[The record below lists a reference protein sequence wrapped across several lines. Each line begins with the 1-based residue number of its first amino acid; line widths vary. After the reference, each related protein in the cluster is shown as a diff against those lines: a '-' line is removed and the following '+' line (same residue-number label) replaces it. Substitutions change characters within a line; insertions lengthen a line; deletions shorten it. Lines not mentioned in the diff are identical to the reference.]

1 MTWRGT
7 NVNGSTED
15 RLTLASVFRGGAYRK
30 IKSRQHGT
38 PLRQHHIIY
47 NIGDEAQS
55 LFFLRRG
62 LVKLEAISGGGREI
76 ILNMYKPGEVF
87 GELSLCDGQRNEM
100 AVTMESS
107 EVVEIRLEEIFSL
120 LEEDRDALLLLLR
133 SVCRRLADSYRVIQE
148 YSFDNLP
155 ERLAK
160 VLLRLADEMGRETP
174 RGTELAHYITQEE
187 LAQMLSVRREV
198 VSSELSRLR
207 ARGCVSYL
215 RRGRLN
221 INRAALRDYAEAL
234 KRASAFGLSVMFGLS
249 VF

>member
-1 MTWRGT
+1 MD
-7 NVNGSTED
+7 GSTEE
-15 RLTLASVFRGGAYRK
+15 RLNLASVFRGRAYEQ
-30 IKSRQHGT
+30 IASRPRGT

-47 NIGDEAQS
+47 NIGDEARS

-62 LVKLEAISGGGREI
+62 LVKLEAISGGGRGI
-76 ILNMYKPGEVF
+76 ILKMYKPGEVF

-107 EVVEIRLEEIFSL
+107 EVVELRVEEVVGL
-120 LEEDRDALLLLLR
+120 LQEDRGAMLLLLR

-198 VSSELSRLR
+198 VSSELTRLR

-215 RRGRLN
+215 RRGRLI
-221 INRAALRDYAEAL
+221 INRAALSAYAEAARRL
-234 KRASAFGLSVMFGLS
+234 AAVGLSVTLGLS

>member
-1 MTWRGT
+1 MKGLTGD
-7 NVNGSTED
+7 ED
-15 RLTLASVFRGGAYRK
+15 RLTLASVFRGSAFQR
-30 IKSRQHGT
+30 IKSRPHGA

-47 NIGDEAQS
+47 NIGDEARS
-55 LFFLRRG
+55 LFYLRSG

-76 ILNMYKPGEVF
+76 ILKMYKPGEVF

-107 EVVEIRLEEIFSL
+107 EVVEIGVEEVVGL
-120 LEEDRDALLLLLR
+120 LSERRDAMLLLLR

-160 VLLRLADEMGRETP
+160 TLLRLADEIGRQTP
-174 RGTELAHYITQEE
+174 RGTELTHYITQEE

-215 RRGRLN
+215 RRGRLV
-221 INRAALRDYAEAL
+221 INRAALAAYADAL
-234 KRASAFGLSVMFGLS
+234 GRATDLGL
-249 VF
+249 

>member
-1 MTWRGT
+1 M
-7 NVNGSTED
+7 EE
-15 RLTLASVFRGGAYRK
+15 RLTLASVFRGRVYQS
-30 IKSRQHGT
+30 IKRRSHGT
-38 PLRQHHIIY
+38 SLRQREVIY
-47 NIGDEAQS
+47 NIGDEAHS
-55 LFFLRRG
+55 LFYLRRG
-62 LVKLEAISGGGREI
+62 LVKLEAISCGGREI

-107 EVVEIRLEEIFSL
+107 EVVEIKLDEVFGL
-120 LEEDRDALLLLLR
+120 LHKDNDAMLLLLR

-174 RGTELAHYITQEE
+174 RGTELTHYITQEE
-187 LAQMLSVRREV
+187 LSQMLSVRREV

-207 ARGCVSYL
+207 ARGCISYL
-215 RRGRLN
+215 RRGRLV
-221 INRAALRDYAEAL
+221 INRAALSSYADAL
-234 KRASAFGLSVMFGLS
+234 RRAAALCLSVTCGLS

>member
-1 MTWRGT
+1 
-7 NVNGSTED
+7 
-15 RLTLASVFRGGAYRK
+15 VFRGRAYQKITSRTHGA
-30 IKSRQHGT
+30 S
-38 PLRQHHIIY
+38 LRQHHIIY
-47 NIGDEAQS
+47 NIGDEALS
-55 LFFLRRG
+55 LFYLRRG
-62 LVKLEAISGGGREI
+62 LVKLEAVSGGGRGI

-87 GELSLCDGQRNEM
+87 GELSLCDGRRNEM

-107 EVVEIRLEEIFSL
+107 EVVEIGLEEVFGL
-120 LEEDRDALLLLLR
+120 LREDRDATLLLLR

-160 VLLRLADEMGRETP
+160 VLLRLADELGRETP
-174 RGTELAHYITQEE
+174 RGTELTHYITQEE

-215 RRGRLN
+215 RRGRLI
-221 INRAALRDYAEAL
+221 INRAALSSYAESLRHAAAL
-234 KRASAFGLSVMFGLS
+234 CLLVTFALWAC
-249 VF
+249 